1 MRSFSKEARAVW
13 LWALACLVLALLS
26 VFGGSGLDGQ
36 ASSQAAAAGGSPGQ
50 RATAQDSR

>member
-26 VFGGSGLDGQ
+26 VFGGSGLEGQ